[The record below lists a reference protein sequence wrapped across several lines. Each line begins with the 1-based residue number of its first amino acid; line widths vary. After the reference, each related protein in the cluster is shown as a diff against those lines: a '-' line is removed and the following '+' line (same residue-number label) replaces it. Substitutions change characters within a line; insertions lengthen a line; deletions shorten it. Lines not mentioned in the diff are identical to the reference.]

1 MPPPPPMPN
10 ANGRWLSDE
19 AVLTRYQ
26 ELVDQSRTNSLQAN
40 LHPASDSAH
49 AAHAHDLDVGKSMI
63 CPTKTADAG
72 VTAHPH
78 SVRFDLEKER
88 YVVVKERFEMASTK
102 SRAVIDRP
110 QPSRIV
116 PGCTIQPSSA
126 DTITTGGARIGEM
139 RIDNALPFPLAGS
152 HHAATGDAATGNVAS
167 MTSCAMGYGDY
178 GMSLLSSV
186 TKSVAKRMRLGFD
199 YLGGG
204 VDGTINGDTGGPSI
218 AEFSIA
224 DIAPIPTHQF
234 DVSPVVVTP
243 TDADLYRQMPAA
255 LATNNPFVAGYGHK
269 SNFPS
274 DVGINQDDTQSYTY
288 GRVRRYD
295 ECDGKFG
302 RWEPLIAYDPDR
314 AGVAGLYTD
323 EPCEVH
329 LKRGG
334 MIRYFPKIVSEER
347 RATLAQKCRD
357 FQEYRQYKFG
367 PGGLANEPRVHV
379 LLSAK
384 AAAPMSGDN
393 ASTIEA
399 APGYRYHGIKMQ
411 AQPLSSEPVFEALS
425 TELAAVYEFPN
436 HEWNIGCDAIVYRN
450 GNDNI
455 GWHSDDTQGESK
467 VMCIVPES
475 PGISRPVHIRPKR
488 NAKKILTDGD
498 EEIQLFVRQ
507 GDGCK

>member
-1 MPPPPPMPN
+1 MKVKVLKVKVAGGTKVSGAKRYRSPKKQHKMLCRSCQVSWHNQQPEPESNAPFLRIDILSALFTLPCAIFIAADHFGPQSAVMPPPPIPN
-10 ANGRWLSDE
+10 RLAMSE
-19 AVLTRYQ
+19 ESVSRYR
-26 ELVDQSRTNSLQAN
+26 ELVDQSRATE
-40 LHPASDSAH
+40 
-49 AAHAHDLDVGKSMI
+49 
-63 CPTKTADAG
+63 TADAG
-72 VTAHPH
+72 VTAHPY
-78 SVRFDLEKER
+78 SVRIDLSTER
-88 YVVVKERFEMASTK
+88 CIVVKERCEVASTSK
-102 SRAVIDRP
+102 QALISR
-110 QPSRIV
+110 QPTRIV
-116 PGCTIQPSSA
+116 PGCTSHLA
-126 DTITTGGARIGEM
+126 NDTGGARTGGM
-139 RIDNALPFPLAGS
+139 RIDNARQLCFAGNRAVAGAPTGPHLP
-152 HHAATGDAATGNVAS
+152 
-167 MTSCAMGYGDY
+167 
-178 GMSLLSSV
+178 
-186 TKSVAKRMRLGFD
+186 R
-199 YLGGG
+199 
-204 VDGTINGDTGGPSI
+204 I
-218 AEFSIA
+218 ADFSISNS
-224 DIAPIPTHQF
+224 APPLTQQCRPM
-234 DVSPVVVTP
+234 SPMVVTP
-243 TDADLYRQMPAA
+243 TDAEPCGPIPTAPV
-255 LATNNPFVAGYGHK
+255 TNIPSVNGYGHR
-269 SNFPS
+269 SNFSPGTDINRE
-274 DVGINQDDTQSYTY
+274 DVPRYNY
-288 GRVRRYD
+288 GRLRRYN
-295 ECDGKFG
+295 ESEGKYG
-302 RWEPLIAYDPDR
+302 NWEPLIAYDPDR
-314 AGVAGLYTD
+314 AGVADLYTD
-323 EPCEVH
+323 EPCEVY

-393 ASTIEA
+393 ASTIGA

-436 HEWNIGCDAIVYRN
+436 QEWNIGCDAIVYRN
-450 GNDNI
+450 GSDNI

>member
-1 MPPPPPMPN
+1 MPN
-10 ANGRWLSDE
+10 GRLSE
-19 AVLTRYQ
+19 ETIFTKYQ
-26 ELVDQSRTNSLQAN
+26 ELVDQSRT
-40 LHPASDSAH
+40 
-49 AAHAHDLDVGKSMI
+49 
-63 CPTKTADAG
+63 TETADAG

-78 SVRFDLEKER
+78 SAGVDLETER
-88 YVVVKERFEMASTK
+88 YIVVKKRST
-102 SRAVIDRP
+102 SNGVLISRP
-110 QPSRIV
+110 QPTRIV
-116 PGCTIQPSSA
+116 PGCTSSLA
-126 DTITTGGARIGEM
+126 EGNGGARIGDMSIHNARPLCFAGIRVVAGAPM
-139 RIDNALPFPLAGS
+139 RQHPP
-152 HHAATGDAATGNVAS
+152 
-167 MTSCAMGYGDY
+167 
-178 GMSLLSSV
+178 
-186 TKSVAKRMRLGFD
+186 R
-199 YLGGG
+199 
-204 VDGTINGDTGGPSI
+204 I
-218 AEFSIA
+218 ADFSILNS
-224 DIAPIPTHQF
+224 APPLTQQGRPM
-234 DVSPVVVTP
+234 SPMVVTP
-243 TDADLYRQMPAA
+243 TDAKPCDPMPTAQV
-255 LATNNPFVAGYGHK
+255 TNIPSGIGYGHK

-274 DVGINQDDTQSYTY
+274 DADINQHDVPRYIY
-288 GRVRRYD
+288 GRLRRYN
-295 ECDGKFG
+295 ESEGKYG
-302 RWEPLIAYDPDR
+302 NWEPLIAYDPDR

-347 RATLAQKCRD
+347 RATLAQKCRA

-379 LLSAK
+379 LLSSK
-384 AAAPMSGDN
+384 AAAPMSGDYG
-393 ASTIEA
+393 STIEA
-399 APGYRYHGIKMQ
+399 APGYKYHGIKMQ

-425 TELAAVYEFPN
+425 AELAAVYEFPN
-436 HEWNIGCDAIVYRN
+436 QEWNIGCDAIVYRN